1 MTDSRSNDLILTIAP
16 AIDAAYDRGR
26 IDGYESGLK
35 GEDFS
40 DFPTNPDLA
49 HQYEA
54 GFEAGYAKGNRDRE
68 GQDFSDFEGTI
79 EALLPR

>member
-1 MTDSRSNDLILTIAP
+1 MQTSETPQEITGP